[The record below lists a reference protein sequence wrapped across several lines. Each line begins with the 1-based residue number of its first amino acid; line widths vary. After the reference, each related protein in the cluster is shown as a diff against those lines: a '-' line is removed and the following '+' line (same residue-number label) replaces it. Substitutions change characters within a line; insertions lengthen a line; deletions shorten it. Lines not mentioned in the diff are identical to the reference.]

1 MVPLE
6 LFKSRSFLGANVLT
20 LFLYAAIGVFFFLFP
35 MNLIRVEGYSTT
47 AAGAAA
53 LPMILLMF
61 FLSRWSGGLII
72 RYGARIPLIVGP
84 LVVATGFILFA
95 VLPAGN
101 SYWKTFFPAF
111 LVLGFG
117 MAVTV
122 APLTTVVMSSAGEEH
137 VGAASGV
144 NNAVARVA
152 GVLSIAVFGI
162 VMMKDF
168 GSRLEQSLKNL
179 QLPQNIVQDIRSKEI
194 ELASLELPPGLAANA
209 VAAIRR
215 AISEAFR
222 SGYRLVL
229 LSCAGLA
236 AASTLVAWKLI
247 ASGEETR
254 GKPSRAL
261 RKP

>member
-1 MVPLE
+1 
-6 LFKSRSFLGANVLT
+6 
-20 LFLYAAIGVFFFLFP
+20 
-35 MNLIRVEGYSTT
+35 
-47 AAGAAA
+47 
-53 LPMILLMF
+53 
-61 FLSRWSGGLII
+61 
-72 RYGARIPLIVGP
+72 
-84 LVVATGFILFA
+84 
-95 VLPAGN
+95 
-101 SYWKTFFPAF
+101 
-111 LVLGFG
+111 

-152 GVLSIAVFGI
+152 GVLAIAVFGI
-162 VMMKDF
+162 VMMRDF

-194 ELASLELPPGLAANA
+194 ELASLELPPGLDADA

-215 AISEAFR
+215 AISAAFR

-247 ASGEETR
+247 ASEEEIR
-254 GKPSRAL
+254 KKP
-261 RKP
+261 